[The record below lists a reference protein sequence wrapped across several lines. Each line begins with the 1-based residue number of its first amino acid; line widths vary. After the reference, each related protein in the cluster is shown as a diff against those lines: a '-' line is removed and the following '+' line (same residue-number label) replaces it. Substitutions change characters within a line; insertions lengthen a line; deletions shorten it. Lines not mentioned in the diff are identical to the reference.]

1 VGDSGVGKTAFL
13 DAISLTLGTVV
24 ENEESTELHIKT
36 TYYIDDAYQY
46 KIVYFDMPGKER
58 HHKYIHK
65 YVNGSTACLFMF
77 NITKRSSFEKVEQW
91 INECDRCDVPI
102 KILVGN
108 MVDLANTQ
116 SKSTTAGGK
125 GSTPVTKVEAITLA
139 RKYGMEYFE
148 TCSIGEASI
157 VQVFDHL
164 FNSLLAL
171 VPNPPD
177 PAQLMG
183 KNVVLGQRV
192 LNDIKFKLSLA
203 EMLPNYD

>member
-1 VGDSGVGKTAFL
+1 M
-13 DAISLTLGTVV
+13 GTVV

-65 YVNGSTACLFMF
+65 YVNGATAVLFMF
-77 NITKRSSFEKVEQW
+77 NITKRPSFEKVEQW
-91 INECDRCDVPI
+91 INECERCDVPI

-108 MVDLANTQ
+108 MVDLA
-116 SKSTTAGGK
+116 SGSDKGKPAGSGK
-125 GSTPVTKVEAITLA
+125 NALTSQNPVTKVEAIAMA

-177 PAQLMG
+177 PAQLLG
-183 KNVVLGQRV
+183 KNVVLG
-192 LNDIKFKLSLA
+192 
-203 EMLPNYD
+203 

>member
-1 VGDSGVGKTAFL
+1 MGKTAFL

>member
-1 VGDSGVGKTAFL
+1 
-13 DAISLTLGTVV
+13 
-24 ENEESTELHIKT
+24 
-36 TYYIDDAYQY
+36 
-46 KIVYFDMPGKER
+46 MPGKER

-65 YVNGSTACLFMF
+65 YVNGSTAVLYLF
-77 NITKRSSFEKVEQW
+77 NVVKRSTFERVEQW
-91 INECDRCDVPI
+91 INETERCETPI

-108 MVDLANTQ
+108 KVDLANAIQTKKA
-116 SKSTTAGGK
+116 SGGQA
-125 GSTPVTKVEAITLA
+125 PVSKVEAISLA
-139 RKYGMEYFE
+139 KKYGMEYFE

-164 FNSLLAL
+164 FNFLLAL

>member
-1 VGDSGVGKTAFL
+1 M
-13 DAISLTLGTVV
+13 DAISQTLGTVV

-65 YVNGSTACLFMF
+65 YVNGATACLFMF

-91 INECDRCDVPI
+91 INECDRCEVPI

-108 MVDLANTQ
+108 MVDLA
-116 SKSTTAGGK
+116 SGPMAKSQGGK
-125 GSTPVTKVEAITLA
+125 AMNNNFVTKVEAIALA

-177 PAQLMG
+177 PAQLLG

>member
-1 VGDSGVGKTAFL
+1 
-13 DAISLTLGTVV
+13 
-24 ENEESTELHIKT
+24 
-36 TYYIDDAYQY
+36 
-46 KIVYFDMPGKER
+46 MPGKER

-65 YVNGSTACLFMF
+65 YVNGATACLFMF
-77 NITKRSSFEKVEQW
+77 NITKRTTFDKIEQW
-91 INECDRCDVPI
+91 INECDRCEVPI

-108 MVDLANTQ
+108 MVDLASGPN
-116 SKSTTAGGK
+116 SKQGTA
-125 GSTPVTKVEAITLA
+125 SVSKVEAIALA

-177 PAQLMG
+177 PAQLLG

>member
-1 VGDSGVGKTAFL
+1 VGKTAFL

>member
-1 VGDSGVGKTAFL
+1 
-13 DAISLTLGTVV
+13 
-24 ENEESTELHIKT
+24 
-36 TYYIDDAYQY
+36 
-46 KIVYFDMPGKER
+46 MPGKER

-65 YVNGSTACLFMF
+65 YALGSTAILFLF
-77 NITKRSSFEKVEQW
+77 NITKRTSFEKMEQW
-91 INECDRCDVPI
+91 IQECSKCDVPI

-108 MVDLANTQ
+108 MVDLAQAQQQ
-116 SKSTTAGGK
+116 SVISKGGK
-125 GSTPVTKVEAITLA
+125 ALGSAHVSKVEAIALA
-139 RKYGMEYFE
+139 RKYDMEYFE

-177 PAQLMG
+177 PAQLLG

-192 LNDIKFKLSLA
+192 LNDLKFKQALA
-203 EMLPNYD
+203 DQLPNYD

>member
-1 VGDSGVGKTAFL
+1 M
-13 DAISLTLGTVV
+13 

-65 YVNGSTACLFMF
+65 YVSGATGCLFMF

-108 MVDLANTQ
+108 MVDLA
-116 SKSTTAGGK
+116 S
-125 GSTPVTKVEAITLA
+125 GSL
-139 RKYGMEYFE
+139 
-148 TCSIGEASI
+148 
-157 VQVFDHL
+157 
-164 FNSLLAL
+164 
-171 VPNPPD
+171 
-177 PAQLMG
+177 
-183 KNVVLGQRV
+183 
-192 LNDIKFKLSLA
+192 
-203 EMLPNYD
+203 

>member
-1 VGDSGVGKTAFL
+1 MHL
-13 DAISLTLGTVV
+13 
-24 ENEESTELHIKT
+24 KT

-65 YVNGSTACLFMF
+65 YAIGSTAILFLF

-91 INECDRCDVPI
+91 IKECEKCDVPI

-108 MVDLANTQ
+108 MVDLAQAQQQ
-116 SKSTTAGGK
+116 SVIAKGK
-125 GSTPVTKVEAITLA
+125 QPALGSSLVSKVEAIALA

-177 PAQLMG
+177 PAQLLG

-192 LNDIKFKLSLA
+192 LNDLKFKMSLA
-203 EMLPNYD
+203 ETLPNYDLLTFK

>member
-1 VGDSGVGKTAFL
+1 
-13 DAISLTLGTVV
+13 
-24 ENEESTELHIKT
+24 
-36 TYYIDDAYQY
+36 
-46 KIVYFDMPGKER
+46 M
-58 HHKYIHK
+58 
-65 YVNGSTACLFMF
+65 
-77 NITKRSSFEKVEQW
+77 
-91 INECDRCDVPI
+91 PI

-108 MVDLANTQ
+108 MVDLAQAQQQ
-116 SKSTTAGGK
+116 SVIKGKPQLASTLV
-125 GSTPVTKVEAITLA
+125 SKVEAIALA

-177 PAQLMG
+177 PAQLLG

-192 LNDIKFKLSLA
+192 LNDLKFKMALA

>member
-1 VGDSGVGKTAFL
+1 
-13 DAISLTLGTVV
+13 
-24 ENEESTELHIKT
+24 
-36 TYYIDDAYQY
+36 
-46 KIVYFDMPGKER
+46 MPGRER

-65 YVNGSTACLFMF
+65 YVNGSTAALFMF

-91 INECDRCDVPI
+91 INEVERCECPI

-108 MVDLANTQ
+108 MVDLASGPNMQ
-116 SKSTTAGGK
+116 KNKAASN
-125 GSTPVTKVEAITLA
+125 PVTKVEAIALA

-177 PAQLMG
+177 PSLLLG

-192 LNDIKFKLSLA
+192 LNDIKFKISLA